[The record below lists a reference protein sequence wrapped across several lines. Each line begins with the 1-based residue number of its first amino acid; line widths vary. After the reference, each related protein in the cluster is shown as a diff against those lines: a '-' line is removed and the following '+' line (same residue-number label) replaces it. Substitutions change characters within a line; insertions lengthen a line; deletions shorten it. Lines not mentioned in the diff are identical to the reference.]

1 MRRQYTEE
9 FLLKVK
15 DLAVIQL
22 TPSQI
27 AERLGLVGSDRRNFL
42 IDINQKLHP
51 LYAVYWTALKDGL
64 ADITDALHNAAVYGE
79 TDAIELALKIRK
91 DTETEELKKALFNV

>member
-1 MRRQYTEE
+1 MRRQYSDE
-9 FLLKVK
+9 FIMKVR

-27 AERLGLVGSDRRNFL
+27 AERLELVGSDRRNFL

-51 LYAVYWTALKDGL
+51 LYAAYWTALKDGL

-79 TDAIELALKIRK
+79 TDAIELSLKVRK
-91 DTETEELKKALFNV
+91 DTEIEELKKTLFNV

>member
-1 MRRQYTEE
+1 MRRQYSDE
-9 FLLKVK
+9 FILKVR

-27 AERLGLVGSDRRNFL
+27 AERLELVGSDRRNFL

-51 LYAVYWTALKDGL
+51 LYAAYWTALKDGL
-64 ADITDALHNAAVYGE
+64 ADITDALHNAAVCGE
-79 TDAIELALKIRK
+79 TDAIELSLKVRK
-91 DTETEELKKALFNV
+91 DIRIEELKKTLFNV

>member
-1 MRRQYTEE
+1 MSRCYTDE
-9 FLLKVK
+9 FVQKVR

-42 IDINQKLHP
+42 IDINMKLHP
-51 LYAVYWTALKDGL
+51 LHAAYWTAMKDGL
-64 ADITDALHNAAVYGE
+64 VDIEDTLNYVAVSGE
-79 TDAIELALKIRK
+79 TEAIELTLRLRR
-91 DTETEELKKALFNV
+91 DTEIQELKKELFNV

>member
-1 MRRQYTEE
+1 MIRQYTDE
-9 FLLKVK
+9 FIQTVR

-27 AERLGLVGSDRRNFL
+27 AERLGLVGPARRNFL
-42 IDINQKLHP
+42 VDINQKLHP
-51 LYAVYWTALKDGL
+51 LHAAYWTAMKDGL

-79 TDAIELALKIRK
+79 TDAIELALKVRK